1 MKYCNRFSYNTF
13 KKKNSVSVIYS
24 IEERVKINK
33 INLFIDNVLNKKN
46 SFIFES
52 VEKAKNRGR
61 YTIFGFNPDLILEV
75 KKNNIYLNKRK
86 IKNKQN
92 PKNYLEKFI
101 NNFKF
106 NLPNN
111 LPKMSMMMAGYLGYD
126 FIRYFE
132 KIPDKNDDDLKIP
145 DVKLIRP
152 NFIYIHDNKLHK
164 FFYIKISFN
173 KNSSYDIELKNLKE
187 QLKKDLSKNEINKT
201 NFKIKK
207 SNNNVRSNISK
218 QKFIKIVNKAKKY
231 IASGDI
237 FQVVLS
243 QRFEKNL
250 GKNPLDIY
258 KKIRLTNPSPF
269 LILL

>member
-101 NNFKF
+101 NYDKTDYRVDIVDGQFVGCYGRSAPVDDWKTNITSGGSIILREPNDEIIDLALKAAKVTGLEIAGVDLLFDLDTQEYVVLEVNGIPAFATPEQEQLGLKF
-106 NLPNN
+106 NP
-111 LPKMSMMMAGYLGYD
+111 
-126 FIRYFE
+126 
-132 KIPDKNDDDLKIP
+132 LK
-145 DVKLIRP
+145 V
-152 NFIYIHDNKLHK
+152 
-164 FFYIKISFN
+164 
-173 KNSSYDIELKNLKE
+173 E
-187 QLKKDLSKNEINKT
+187 
-201 NFKIKK
+201 
-207 SNNNVRSNISK
+207 
-218 QKFIKIVNKAKKY
+218 KIVNL
-231 IASGDI
+231 IERT
-237 FQVVLS
+237 V
-243 QRFEKNL
+243 EENL
-250 GKNPLDIY
+250 
-258 KKIRLTNPSPF
+258 
-269 LILL
+269 